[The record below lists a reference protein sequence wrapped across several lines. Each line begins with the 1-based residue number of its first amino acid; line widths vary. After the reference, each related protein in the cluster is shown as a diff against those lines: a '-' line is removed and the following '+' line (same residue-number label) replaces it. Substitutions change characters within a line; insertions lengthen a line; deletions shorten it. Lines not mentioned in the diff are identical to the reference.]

1 MVGPGQK
8 SSHAWGILPSVL
20 GVRNPVPQPHAVAGH
35 LLNLA
40 EGTSVKLSV
49 IALDYDG
56 TVARGDVLDPA
67 VREAIAFARTQG
79 IIVLLVTGRI
89 LDELR
94 RVAGDLHFVDGVIA
108 ENGAVIYFPDS
119 GRTSTLAPLV
129 PEGFIAELRRRGIPF
144 SSGQCLVDADANEAS
159 RLLEVIR
166 TLELPLVLIFNRGR
180 VMTAPQGVSKAT
192 GLHVALETLRLSAR
206 NTVAIGDAEN
216 DHELLRL
223 AEVGVAVEWGSK
235 ALQSTADVTLA
246 GAGPA
251 AVAGY
256 VRQLATAGSLPTPP
270 RARRRLLLGHLEDGR
285 EFSLAVRGRNVL
297 VTGDAKSGKSWVA
310 GLLSEQLILHGYCV
324 CAIDP
329 EGDYSSLEGLPGVTV
344 LGREDAPPTPRE
356 LLRALRYPDRS
367 VVIDLSRLPH
377 DEKLHYVRAV
387 LPALNVLRRRTGL
400 PHRIV
405 LDEAHYYL
413 HDADAPD
420 LLDFERNGYT
430 IVTYC
435 ASRLPQAL
443 LAGTEVVIVTCE
455 SNPAELEALRA
466 RCAGCA
472 DVDPARWAILGH
484 LKVGQAVALPITE
497 ESGGEL
503 RLFTI
508 APRLTPHV
516 RHREKYVDVPVSSY
530 RAFVFNANGQPAH
543 RVRTLRQFVSELED
557 TPPPL
562 LAGYIVRGDF
572 SRWIGDVFGDRAL
585 ADELRTLEHRYRTGL
600 REETFPAMANAVRGR
615 YDLAEDELE
624 TIEQ

>member
-1 MVGPGQK
+1 M
-8 SSHAWGILPSVL
+8 
-20 GVRNPVPQPHAVAGH
+20 
-35 LLNLA
+35 
-40 EGTSVKLSV
+40 KLSV

-56 TVARGDVLDPA
+56 TVSRGDVLDPS
-67 VREAIAFARTQG
+67 VRDAIAAARTHG
-79 IIVLLVTGRI
+79 IVVLLVTGRI

-108 ENGAVIYFPDS
+108 ENGAVIHFPDS
-119 GRTSTLAPLV
+119 GRTSALAPLV
-129 PEGFIAELRRRGIPF
+129 PEGFVAELRRRGIAF
-144 SSGQCLVDADANEAS
+144 AAGRCLVDADANEAP

-180 VMTAPQGVSKAT
+180 VMIAPQGVSKAT

-223 AEVGVAVEWGSK
+223 AEVGVAVAWGSK
-235 ALQSTADVTLA
+235 ALQAAADVVLD
-246 GAGPA
+246 GSGPP
-251 AVAGY
+251 AVADY
-256 VRQLATAGSLPTPP
+256 VRMLSATGNLPVPA
-270 RARRRLLLGHLEDGR
+270 RGRRRLLLGYLEDGR

-310 GLLSEQLILHGYCV
+310 GLLCEQLILHGYCV
-324 CAIDP
+324 CVIDP

-377 DEKLHYVRAV
+377 DEKLHYIRAV

-400 PHRIV
+400 PHRIL

-413 HDADAPD
+413 HDGDAPQ

-430 IVTYC
+430 VVTYC
-435 ASRLPQAL
+435 ASRLPRGL
-443 LAGTEVVIVTCE
+443 LDSTEVMIVTCE
-455 SNPAELEALRA
+455 SNPVEVEALRA

-472 DVDPARWAILGH
+472 GIDTPRWEILSQ
-484 LKVGQAVALPITE
+484 LKVGQAIALPITE
-497 ESGGEL
+497 ETGGAL

-516 RHREKYVDVPVSSY
+516 RHRQKYVDVPVSSH
-530 RAFVFNANGQPAH
+530 RAFLFNANGQPAH
-543 RVRTLRQFVSELED
+543 RIRTLRQFVSALEN
-557 TPPPL
+557 TPSAL
-562 LAGYIVRGDF
+562 LAPYIARGDF
-572 SRWIGDVFGDRAL
+572 SRWIGDVFGDHALAGELRAL
-585 ADELRTLEHRYRTGL
+585 
-600 REETFPAMANAVRGR
+600 EERGRAGSRAETVPEMASAVRGR
-615 YDLAEDELE
+615 YDLADDELPA
-624 TIEQ
+624 

>member
-1 MVGPGQK
+1 
-8 SSHAWGILPSVL
+8 
-20 GVRNPVPQPHAVAGH
+20 
-35 LLNLA
+35 
-40 EGTSVKLSV
+40 VKLSV

-56 TVARGDVLDPA
+56 TVARGDVLDPQ
-67 VREAIAFARTQG
+67 VREAIALARTQG
-79 IIVLLVTGRI
+79 IVVLLVTGRI

-108 ENGAVIYFPDS
+108 ENGAVLHFPDS
-119 GRTSTLAPLV
+119 GRTTALAPPV
-129 PEGFIAELRRRGIPF
+129 PQGFVTELRRRGIVF
-144 SSGQCLVDADANEAS
+144 SAGQCLVDADANDAP
-159 RLLEVIR
+159 RLLELIR

-180 VMTAPQGVSKAT
+180 VMTSPQGISKAT
-192 GLHVALETLRLSAR
+192 GLRVALETLRLSAR

-235 ALQSTADVTLA
+235 ALRAAADIVL
-246 GAGPA
+246 GGGGPA
-251 AVAGY
+251 AVADY
-256 VRQLATAGSLPTPP
+256 VRQLAAARSLPIPP
-270 RARRRLLLGHLEDGR
+270 RGRRHLLLGYLEDGR

-297 VTGDAKSGKSWVA
+297 VTGDATSGKSWVA
-310 GLLSEQLILHGYCV
+310 GLLCEQLILHGYCV

-329 EGDYSSLEGLPGVTV
+329 EGDYSSLEGLPGVAV

-377 DEKLHYVRAV
+377 DEKLEYVRAV
-387 LPALNVLRRRTGL
+387 LPALNVVRRRTGL

-413 HDADAPD
+413 HDADSPQ

-443 LAGTEVVIVTCE
+443 LAGTEVMIVTCQ
-455 SNPAELEALRA
+455 SNPAEIEALRA
-466 RCAGCA
+466 RCAGCTDA
-472 DVDPARWAILGH
+472 DPARWAILGH
-484 LKVGQAVALPITE
+484 LRVGQAVAVPVTE
-497 ESGGEL
+497 EAGGKL

-508 APRLTPHV
+508 APRLTSHV
-516 RHREKYVDVPVSSY
+516 RHREKYVDVPVSAH
-530 RAFVFNANGQPAH
+530 RAFVFTANGQPA
-543 RVRTLRQFVSELED
+543 RLICTLRQFVSELES

-585 ADELRTLEHRYRTGL
+585 ADELRTLEQRYRTGL
-600 REETFPAMANAVRGR
+600 RKETLPAMANAVRGR
-615 YDLAEDELE
+615 YDLVEDELE
-624 TIEQ
+624 TIER